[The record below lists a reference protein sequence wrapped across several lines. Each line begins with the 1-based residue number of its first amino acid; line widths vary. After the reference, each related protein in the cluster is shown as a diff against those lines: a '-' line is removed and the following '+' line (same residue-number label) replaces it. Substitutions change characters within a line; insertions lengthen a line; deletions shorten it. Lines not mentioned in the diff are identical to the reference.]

1 MKKAFTLTESEARLG
16 ELEQKYALGIRRRL
30 TIASQA

>member
-1 MKKAFTLTESEARLG
+1 MKKAFALTESEALLG
-16 ELEQKYALGIRRRL
+16 ELEQKYALGMRRRL